1 MCIRA
6 HRIPFPVRCCLAD
19 ACVPSTPPA
28 LSASRPASP
37 RPGRTTGTPLAA
49 SNWCGAF
56 WDNARQPT
64 ARSENRVEYST
75 ALHPIHV
82 KLTIEQTSNSAPLYV
97 CPTHRCSMVLCLWWQ
112 ESGRGRAA
120 TTRARHT
127 HTSRRVHSCP
137 IAARLVGRSSSPRSS
152 TRASSRARVGPVL
165 RTSCPRSQS
174 ESHAARTQH
183 PPCGGTG
190 PTRSPRAH
198 HVARPSACSPQ
209 PPRHLRSL
217 SRCHPYVSPRPV
229 RLSTQPCRPLDGG
242 GRDAPPFA
250 ATLLLSRVLCA
261 AP

>member
-1 MCIRA
+1 M
-6 HRIPFPVRCCLAD
+6 HNGD
-19 ACVPSTPPA
+19 APR
-28 LSASRPASP
+28 SAV
-37 RPGRTTGTPLAA
+37 L
-49 SNWCGAF
+49 SNWCAF

-152 TRASSRARVGPVL
+152 TRVSSRARVGPVL

-209 PPRHLRSL
+209 PPCHLRSL

-242 GRDAPPFA
+242 DRDAPPFA
-250 ATLLLSRVLCA
+250 ALTRALRRTLMALEGKGLFVGREDAHIVLGTHERA
-261 AP
+261 VFDSQQ